1 MNMQITQVYQEEED
15 QEEESEDEDE
25 EEESVDE
32 RPMKGKKR
40 LARTEISSQEDAKST
55 KKREM
60 AVSAGQI
67 EVVDVDRKLK
77 KQETRG

>member
-15 QEEESEDEDE
+15 QEEE
-25 EEESVDE
+25 
-32 RPMKGKKR
+32 RPIKGKKR
-40 LARTEISSQEDAKST
+40 LARMEISSQEDAKST